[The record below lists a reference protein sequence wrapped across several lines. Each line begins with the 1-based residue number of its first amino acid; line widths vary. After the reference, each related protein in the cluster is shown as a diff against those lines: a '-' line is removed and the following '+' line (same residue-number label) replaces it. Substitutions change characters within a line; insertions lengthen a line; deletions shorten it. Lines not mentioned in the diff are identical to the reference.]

1 MQNTTQTANYNWV
14 THSPNNAP
22 FTTQPCNLFYL
33 VSLDQNQTPI
43 LGTMR
48 AKPTQTYDK
57 GNGPCTEAF
66 LPPYQM
72 VAPAGQ
78 KQCFFPNGNRYFY
91 QISKITGQIVPNS
104 MISVGGQ
111 GKPPMCVG
119 THVYLEFKHFSI

>member
-22 FTTQPCNLFYL
+22 FTTQPCSLFYY
-33 VSLDQNQTPI
+33 VSLDQTGAPI

-48 AKPTQTYDK
+48 AKNSKTYDK

-72 VAPAGQ
+72 TPVGSQ
-78 KQCFFPNGNRYFY
+78 KQCFFKNGNRYFY
-91 QISKITGQIVPNS
+91 QINHSKSIVPNS
-104 MISVGGQ
+104 MISVGRQ

-119 THVYLEFKHFSI
+119 SHSYLEFKKFG